1 MPIVDKVPKTMVK
14 HESCNSLISILSN
27 SNSDEESK
35 RNSSDLDSV
44 TSHFSDTQSEIVKK
58 YQAMAKKEKEK
69 SKFYN
74 TDP

>member
-1 MPIVDKVPKTMVK
+1 MVK

-27 SNSDEESK
+27 SDSDENSK
-35 RNSSDLDSV
+35 KDSSDLDSV

-58 YQAMAKKEKEK
+58 YQAMAKKKKVK

-74 TDP
+74 TDSKQQE